1 MSDWTWHG
9 RWPVPHRAGIGTLC
23 LVEAFEQFVA
33 LALETEGLVVSG
45 ALKFP
50 VKVRTT
56 KAAYEEWQTHG
67 FEVDLVGAR
76 SDRLVLATVKSFFG
90 SRGVVAEHVR
100 GDSGNK
106 LWNAKYAV
114 INNPLIRDGVVAGA
128 GARFG
133 YAIEQVE
140 LRLYVGRF
148 AGAGHESAVRAWC
161 ATQKVGAGPVV
172 VVGAADVVDVVR
184 AVASSKTY
192 RDSAVLA
199 SLKVLDAAGALRP
212 VERPAAQP

>member
-1 MSDWTWHG
+1 M
-9 RWPVPHRAGIGTLC
+9 
-23 LVEAFEQFVA
+23 EAFEQFVA
-33 LALETEGLVVSG
+33 LALEHEGLVVSP

-50 VKVRTT
+50 VRVRTT
-56 KAAYEEWQTHG
+56 KSAYEEWQTHG

-100 GDSGNK
+100 GDSDNK
-106 LWNAKYAV
+106 VWNAKYAV
-114 INNPLIRDGVVAGA
+114 INNPIIRDGVVAGA
-128 GARFG
+128 AARFG
-133 YAIEQVE
+133 YSIEQVE
-140 LRLYVGRF
+140 LRLYVGKF

-161 ATQKVGAGPVV
+161 ANQTVGAGPVV
-172 VVGAADVVDVVR
+172 VVGAGDVVDVVR
-184 AVASSKTY
+184 SVASSKTY

-212 VERPAAQP
+212 LETPDVQP